1 MKKLYKIFI
10 DFLVKYYSGTISWKW
25 GKWYMSS
32 VKPTLFI
39 YFLFWGILKVIQAS
53 TMGFTY
59 IAWWDVIII
68 ILLIPQVLAGFS
80 MFAVKEQKRLND
92 ENITKNDL

>member
-1 MKKLYKIFI
+1 
-10 DFLVKYYSGTISWKW
+10 
-25 GKWYMSS
+25 
-32 VKPTLFI
+32 
-39 YFLFWGILKVIQAS
+39 
-53 TMGFTY
+53 MGFTY

>member
-1 MKKLYKIFI
+1 MKKMYKLLIN
-10 DFLVKYYSGTISWKW
+10 FLVKYYAGTISWKW

-39 YFLFWGILKVIQAS
+39 FFLFYGVLKLIQALNNGI
-53 TMGFTY
+53 TFL
-59 IAWWDVIII
+59 AWWDYIMI

-80 MFAVKEQKRLND
+80 MFAVNEQKRLN
-92 ENITKNDL
+92 KK